1 MKPPK
6 SNWALLGE
14 LRKQLQETRTAEF
27 ETNRA
32 SMLALV
38 EQLLGQIEEQNRR
51 TGSTLQILE
60 EAFLTGVTPGNALS
74 NEEQARRF
82 GELENRISGLNEAGV
97 LWLFSRLE
105 YLAANRIYAL
115 YALAQ
120 TVNPA
125 RIKEQCEWLPDSL
138 VRDANRALKAEKI
151 KAGDTMT
158 KKGKSDVRAAWIE
171 AGLHQRRANR
181 GELKEFCNRMAGEHQ
196 CSPGTISN
204 NWIPA
209 WRRELPST

>member
-14 LRKQLQETRTAEF
+14 LRTQLQETRAAEF

-60 EAFLTGVTPGNALS
+60 EAFLAGVTPGNALS

-82 GELENRISGLNEAGV
+82 GELENRVSGLNEAGV

-105 YLAANRIYAL
+105 YIAASTIYPL

-120 TVNPA
+120 TVDPA
-125 RIKEQCEWLPDSL
+125 RIKEQCQWLPDSL
-138 VRDANRALKAEKI
+138 ILNTDRALKADKI
-151 KAGDTMT
+151 KGGST
-158 KKGKSDVRAAWIE
+158 GKLPPEKLE
-171 AGLHQRRANR
+171 AFHQDYADWLRQ
-181 GELKEFCNRMAGEHQ
+181 GGKEKTAFDMRMAHEYGR
-196 CSPGTISN
+196 SPEVMGRY
-204 NWIPA
+204 
-209 WRRELPST
+209 RRRLESEQKRRN